1 MSKRKGLSLEDKRS
15 RMMEIFLTSMEP
27 FTLKELEKVAPK
39 KKGIISQSVKD
50 VVQSLVDDDMVLTD
64 KCGTQTLY
72 WSLPSAAA
80 QQKRRRLS
88 TLDEQIEKTKEGI
101 SSAEQ
106 SAKELKSGR
115 EESSEREEVL
125 KRLGKLE
132 TESAEL
138 RSKLLIYSS
147 CDPETIRSL
156 KIDSEAFRA
165 GANRWT
171 DNIFSIRS
179 YVSEKFSIPPTD
191 FDKNF
196 GIAEDFD
203 YIEQRV

>member
-1 MSKRKGLSLEDKRS
+1 
-15 RMMEIFLTSMEP
+15 MEP

-50 VVQSLVDDDMVLTD
+50 VVQSLVDDDMVETD

-72 WSLPSAAA
+72 WSLPSSAA
-80 QQKRRRLS
+80 QQKRSRLS
-88 TLDEQIEKTKEGI
+88 TLDEQIEKMLEGI
-101 SSAEQ
+101 SSAEH
-106 SAKELKSGR
+106 SAKELQSGR
-115 EESSEREEVL
+115 EESSERDQVL
-125 KRLGKLE
+125 ERLGKLE

-138 RSKLLIYSS
+138 RSKLSAYSS

-156 KIDSEAFRA
+156 TVDSEAFRA

-179 YVSEKFSIPPTD
+179 YVSEKFSISPTD
-191 FDKNF
+191 FDKSF
-196 GIAEDFD
+196 GIPEDFD